1 MTSSKSQNNKQA
13 AKERE
18 STARFEIRL
27 SGSGGQG
34 LIFGGV
40 VLAQAIATIDG
51 GNVVQT
57 QSYGPEARG
66 GASRA
71 DLVISDSEIYYPKP
85 MSLNLLLA
93 MTQEACDNYFKDL
106 KEDGLLVIDSHLV
119 TQVPTSRF
127 VGFPYIQLAKNEIG
141 VPMVANVIALG
152 TICSLTN
159 IVSEKALMEVVRM
172 RAPRGTEE
180 KNLDALKLG
189 LKLGKEAK
197 VGVVP

>member
-1 MTSSKSQNNKQA
+1 
-13 AKERE
+13 
-18 STARFEIRL
+18 
-27 SGSGGQG
+27 
-34 LIFGGV
+34 

-159 IVSEKALMEVVRM
+159 IVSEKALTEVVRM
-172 RAPRGTEE
+172 RAPRGTGE
-180 KNLDALKLG
+180 KNLEALKLG
-189 LKLGKEAK
+189 LKLGKQAK
-197 VGVVP
+197 VGAVA